1 MLLDCFDKLSSFRIV
16 LASQS
21 ENRQKILK
29 QAGISNF
36 EVSPSNFKE
45 DLDKSLFTPLE
56 YVIKTSE
63 GKVKDKIEEMKLDL
77 SKQDTRP
84 ILLITAD
91 TIVTLEGEVFEKP
104 ESNEHAFSMIKRFSG
119 KTHQALTSVWVTIIS
134 ADGKLLKQKN
144 FTESTDVRFAELSE

>member
-1 MLLDCFDKLSSFRIV
+1 MLLDCFDKLSNFRIV

-63 GKVKDKIEEMKLDL
+63 GKVKDKIEEIKHDL
-77 SKQDTRP
+77 AKHD
-84 ILLITAD
+84 
-91 TIVTLEGEVFEKP
+91 
-104 ESNEHAFSMIKRFSG
+104 
-119 KTHQALTSVWVTIIS
+119 
-134 ADGKLLKQKN
+134 
-144 FTESTDVRFAELSE
+144 

>member
-63 GKVKDKIEEMKLDL
+63 GKVKDKIEEMKLNL
-77 SKQDTRP
+77 SKQEDSRP

-134 ADGKLLKQKN
+134 AEG
-144 FTESTDVRFAELSE
+144 